1 MEIKY
6 VYDAQGNETAVIVPI
21 EVWNKI
27 KHIDDKKSIEV
38 FQPSKYRG
46 IYKNLELDLEKEI
59 KNLRTEWL
67 RTMNYLTDTIYINL
81 LLSQFNTLRKNWKK
95 SISSL

>member
-27 KHIDDKKSIEV
+27 KHIDDEKSIEV
-38 FQPSKYRG
+38 FQTSKYRG
-46 IYKNLELDLEKEI
+46 IYKNLELDSRKRNQ
-59 KNLRTEWL
+59 K
-67 RTMNYLTDTIYINL
+67 LTYRVVKDNELSNRHHIY
-81 LLSQFNTLRKNWKK
+81 
-95 SISSL
+95 